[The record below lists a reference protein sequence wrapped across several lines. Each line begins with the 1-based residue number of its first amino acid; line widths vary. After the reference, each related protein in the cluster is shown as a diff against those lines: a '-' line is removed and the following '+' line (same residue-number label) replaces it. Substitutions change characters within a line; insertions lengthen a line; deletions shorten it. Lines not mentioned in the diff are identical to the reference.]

1 MKIRTKLMVVITTVN
16 LLGVGGLT
24 VSSVMFASK
33 QSTSLAEQTI
43 IDAAVNTAD
52 IVQLYLETAL
62 DEVRAVAQIASHLD
76 EFPPDERRKELDFI
90 LESLTKE
97 NPGYVGVW
105 AAFEPNALDGMDAY
119 YVNTP
124 GSDATGRYISYYSM
138 VNNKL
143 VLEPLLDYSTDD
155 YYNVSLK
162 SGKEGLIEPYF
173 YPIGGKQVLITSL
186 TVPIKFKGRIVGVTG
201 IDLELTTIRDMGER
215 VKPLGTGVVGIFSQK
230 GVIIAH
236 PDPSRAGKQMRDT
249 EADMV
254 GEYLPTLVDAVA
266 NSKDLSSIFFSP
278 ALKASFNL
286 AVHPRKIGG
295 SDTPLAVAILVPS
308 ATIMT
313 PIYRMVKF
321 LIAFG
326 VVTLAILTIVILFI
340 SHSITSPLKSM
351 ERVFKIIGEGDFTQT
366 LAAASKDEIGNI
378 SRSFNN
384 TLDKIRRL
392 IATIKNQTAS
402 LVSVSEELS
411 SVSKELASGAEETV
425 SQSHTVASTAEE
437 MSVNI
442 NAMASGAEQA
452 SVNANEVAGA
462 AELMSTNMNT
472 VASAIEEMSA
482 SISQIA
488 TNAGEARKV
497 AVAATEK
504 SKDATGVMGKLGAAA
519 KEIGQVTD
527 VIKKIADKT
536 NLLALNATIEAAS
549 AGEAGKGF
557 AVVAGE
563 IKELANQS
571 ATSADDIAHRIEGIQ
586 QGTGDAVHV
595 INDVSDIIIKIN
607 QSVEAIAGHVEQQ
620 TKASNEIASNVAQ
633 ASTGSNR
640 VANAIGEV
648 AKGANDVSRN
658 AGEAAKGAVHVS
670 QNISGVS
677 NVAKNSAHGA
687 TQVNQSAVD
696 LSKIAGD
703 LKDTVSKFK
712 V

>member
-1 MKIRTKLMVVITTVN
+1 MKIRTKLMVVITAVN
-16 LLGVGGLT
+16 LLGIGGLT
-24 VSSVMFASK
+24 VSSVMFSSK

-62 DEVRAVAQIASHLD
+62 DEVRAAAQIASHLD
-76 EFPPDERRKELDFI
+76 EYPPDERRKELNFI

-105 AAFEPNALDGMDAY
+105 AAFEPDALDGRDAH

-124 GSDATGRYISYYSM
+124 GSDATGRYVSYYSM
-138 VNNKL
+138 VNNQL
-143 VLEPLLDYSTDD
+143 TLEPLIGYSTED

-173 YPIGGKQVLITSL
+173 YPIGGKQVLITTL
-186 TVPIKFKGRIVGVTG
+186 TVPIKLKGRIVGVAG
-201 IDLELTTIRDMGER
+201 IDLELTTIQGMAER
-215 VKPLGTGVVGIFSQK
+215 VKPLGTGVVGIFSKQ
-230 GVIIAH
+230 GIIVAH

-254 GEYLPTLVDAVA
+254 GEYLPTLVDAVT
-266 NSKDLSSIFFSP
+266 NSKDLSSTFFSP
-278 ALKASFNL
+278 ALKSSFNL

-295 SDTPLAVAILVPS
+295 SDTPWAVAILVPS
-308 ATIMT
+308 VTIMT

-351 ERVFKIIGEGDFTQT
+351 EKVFTVIGEGDFTPT
-366 LAAASKDEIGNI
+366 LDTARKDEIGNI
-378 SRSFNN
+378 SRSFNT
-384 TLDKIRRL
+384 TLDKIRKL
-392 IATIKNQTAS
+392 IVSIKNQTAS

-411 SVSKELASGAEETV
+411 SVSRQLASGAEETV

-462 AELMSTNMNT
+462 AELMSTNVNT
-472 VASAIEEMSA
+472 VAAAAEEMSA

-504 SKDATGVMGKLGAAA
+504 SKDATGVMSKLGAAA
-519 KEIGQVTD
+519 KEIGQVTN
-527 VIKKIADKT
+527 VIKNIADKT

-571 ATSADDIAHRIEGIQ
+571 AQSADDIARRIEGIQ
-586 QGTGDAVHV
+586 QGTGNAVNV
-595 INDVSDIIIKIN
+595 INDVSDIIVKIN

-620 TKASNEIASNVAQ
+620 TKASNEIASNIAQ
-633 ASTGSNR
+633 ANTGSKR

-658 AGEAAKGAVHVS
+658 AGEAAKGAVNVS

-677 NVAKNSAHGA
+677 SVAKNSAQGA

-703 LKDTVSKFK
+703 LKETISKFK